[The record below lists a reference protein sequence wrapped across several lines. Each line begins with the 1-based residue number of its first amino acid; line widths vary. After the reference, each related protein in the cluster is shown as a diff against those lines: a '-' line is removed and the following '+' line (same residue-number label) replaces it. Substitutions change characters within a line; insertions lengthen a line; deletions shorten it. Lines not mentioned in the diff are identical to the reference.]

1 MDNKSGKIAFLHAED
16 SQLCKMSLAYSMD
29 SIIRP
34 GRSRLLGFEKKDST
48 GCLLETF
55 SKNLDQDD

>member
-34 GRSRLLGFEKKDST
+34 GRSRLLGFEKKSRP
-48 GCLLETF
+48 GRLIETV
-55 SKNLDQDD
+55 SKQVSK